1 MHCFNV
7 YMSVSLNKH
16 ANIHTKKHFV
26 GASLNIPYLLCFQQS
41 VKPHILHRLLSLHM
55 LVEYINCEK
64 DCNNKFNRST
74 FIPNKKNNNIDLTQ
88 ATRVPLWLIQS
99 PQKKTSKI
107 INYLFVTKATLLLR
121 ISFLYFL
128 FISFCHKIHFH
139 HTPYFASLF
148 FGKLKCLTEYVFF
161 IPVFNI

>member
-1 MHCFNV
+1 MRKTVTINSIV
-7 YMSVSLNKH
+7 QLSSL
-16 ANIHTKKHFV
+16 TK
-26 GASLNIPYLLCFQQS
+26 
-41 VKPHILHRLLSLHM
+41 
-55 LVEYINCEK
+55 
-64 DCNNKFNRST
+64 
-74 FIPNKKNNNIDLTQ
+74 KKNNNIDLTQ

-161 IPVFNI
+161 LFPFSTLTQRTHSTNESLILFMRMHIYCTCHHPLY